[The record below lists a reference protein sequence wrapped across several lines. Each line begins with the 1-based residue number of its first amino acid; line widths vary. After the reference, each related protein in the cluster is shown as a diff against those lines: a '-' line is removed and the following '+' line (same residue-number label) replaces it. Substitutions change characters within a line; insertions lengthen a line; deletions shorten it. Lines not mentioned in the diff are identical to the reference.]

1 MVLPLVQLWLAFQ
14 LLPTPTCHLP
24 HYALLPEE
32 LGADGR
38 LAQPSRRRIVDQA
51 DRAVAGLEASNR
63 PLVTSRALLY

>member
-32 LGADGR
+32 LPVGADGR
-38 LAQPSRRRIVDQA
+38 LAAIEKA
-51 DRAVAGLEASNR
+51 DRGSQA
-63 PLVTSRALLY
+63 PIALLLV